1 LDIKEYIPYKQNFL
15 DKETHY
21 KLYKWI
27 KNDLFYEPAKIV
39 GTKNK
44 QQVHQQIRKVSQCY
58 INNNL
63 NLTSEKS
70 QTSIFWY
77 NFMTN
82 RFLFFLKEFFDR
94 TNMPIQQI
102 DTDFEITILKYEK
115 TDHYIHHIDYHK
127 TTPRHMSFSYILND
141 DFEGGDFEFHLANN
155 EVMKIKA
162 EANSC
167 IMFPSNFMF
176 PHKVTE
182 IKNGVRYVIV
192 GWMR

>member
-1 LDIKEYIPYKQNFL
+1 MDIKEYIPYKQNFL

-27 KNDLFYEPAKIV
+27 KNDLFYEPAPIIGSDDGQRVFEK
-39 GTKNK
+39 
-44 QQVHQQIRKVSQCY
+44 IRKVKQCG

-63 NLTSEKS
+63 NLVAEKS
-70 QTSIFWY
+70 QTSVFWY
-77 NFMTN
+77 NYLVN
-82 RFLFFLKEFFDR
+82 RFLFFLKDFFDK
-94 TNMPIQQI
+94 NNCPVQQI

-127 TTPRHMSFSYILND
+127 SNPRHMSFSYILND
-141 DFEGGDFEFHLANN
+141 DYEGGDFEFHLAKN
-155 EVMKIKA
+155 EVLKIPA
-162 EANSC
+162 EKNSC

-182 IKNGVRYVIV
+182 IKSGVRYVIV
-192 GWMR
+192 GWMK

>member
-1 LDIKEYIPYKQNFL
+1 MDIKEYIPYKQNFL

>member
-1 LDIKEYIPYKQNFL
+1 MDIKEYIPYKQNFL

-39 GTKNK
+39 GNKHK